1 MKKTQLR
8 KNSKTER
15 SVRNDKKKGLPKL
28 SRAHKNHDVRERTGM
43 DSCTQS

>member
-1 MKKTQLR
+1 MKKAQSR

-15 SVRNDKKKGLPKL
+15 SVRNDKKKGLRKL
-28 SRAHKNHDVRERTGM
+28 FRAPKNHDVRERTGM

>member
-8 KNSKTER
+8 KNSKTQR
-15 SVRNDKKKGLPKL
+15 SVRNDKKKRLRKL
-28 SRAHKNHDVRERTGM
+28 SRAQKNHDVRERIGM